1 LNFETFLFELL
12 QCCVDV
18 DCVPKDNDIY
28 NQSKR
33 SKLIFLSFTISLA
46 ELASLSVEYGSSQFM
61 TVFAFI
67 ELLEYATTLGLIVD
81 LVERM
86 KRLVDAAQLGDC
98 LCQSCGT
105 IADLQRSHDRDRL
118 NHTELE

>member
-46 ELASLSVEYGSSQFM
+46 QLAPLSVEYGSSQFM
-61 TVFAFI
+61 TLFAFI

-81 LVERM
+81 V
-86 KRLVDAAQLGDC
+86 VDGVAAQAEVLY
-98 LCQSCGT
+98 
-105 IADLQRSHDRDRL
+105 RDEIRRKL
-118 NHTELE
+118 LTKFPDKP